1 MSSSW
6 SLSSLRPRKLS
17 WIGLNFSC
25 SSYWVSNQALRR
37 ADSALTCSAVGATAA
52 VVAVGAS
59 ALRSQAARPRLI
71 AMARARV
78 LRRRAEVIGDPWKV
92 AGSILEIGREHV

>member
-17 WIGLNFSC
+17 CIGLNCSF

-37 ADSALTCSAVGATAA
+37 ADSALICSAVGATAA

-59 ALRSQAARPRLI
+59 ALRPPAARPRLL
-71 AMARARV
+71 ALARG
-78 LRRRAEVIGDPWKV
+78 LRRVTEGLRDSGGG
-92 AGSILEIGREHV
+92 AGRILVGGETG